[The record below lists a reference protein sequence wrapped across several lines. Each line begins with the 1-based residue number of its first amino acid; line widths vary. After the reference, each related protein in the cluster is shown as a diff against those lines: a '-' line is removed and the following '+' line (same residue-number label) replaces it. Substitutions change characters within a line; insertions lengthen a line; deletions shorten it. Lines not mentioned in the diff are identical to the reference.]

1 MRNRPLPPAAL
12 PVDAGAGRDPE
23 GRAGPE
29 RPWIAFADPSDSVVG
44 PPSRQ
49 PPASR
54 WMLGSGTGPSREWE
68 RETMTTVAAGIAAVP
83 FDLPSTR
90 TRPGGGPL
98 SAAKARARWR
108 GDRSAACPGTICEA
122 PCRRWRPRFRAAP
135 PHPASGRVR
144 APRDPSGSSAST
156 GSEKASWSG
165 IPCPSVMNF
174 RGNPSFTHPY
184 RSMSAQFRPPE
195 RKRGNAVTSVPWRSR
210 LVALPRLGSSTPL
223 KMPHMSRIAS
233 APCICFAGHLKRFRK
248 DGKWIF

>member
-1 MRNRPLPPAAL
+1 
-12 PVDAGAGRDPE
+12 
-23 GRAGPE
+23 
-29 RPWIAFADPSDSVVG
+29 
-44 PPSRQ
+44 
-49 PPASR
+49 
-54 WMLGSGTGPSREWE
+54 
-68 RETMTTVAAGIAAVP
+68 MTTVAAGIAAVP

-90 TRPGGGPL
+90 TWPGGSPL

-108 GDRSAACPGTICEA
+108 GDRSAASRNDLRSALPSMATTVPGRS
-122 PCRRWRPRFRAAP
+122 PQ
-135 PHPASGRVR
+135 PASGRVR
-144 APRDPSGSSAST
+144 VPRGPSGSSAST

-184 RSMSAQFRPPE
+184 RSMSAQFHPPE